1 MGRHRKHATNA
12 DRQRAYRRRVTKNAA
27 KPVTIPW
34 FVQASADDIRSAYD
48 AGCSVDF
55 LRRRYA
61 TQCRVIRA
69 VLAMTPSKPRVPK
82 TEAEAAEIRK
92 LVERRYE
99 LWPEDGRCA
108 A

>member
-12 DRQRAYRRRVTKNAA
+12 DRQRAYRRRVTKNSA

-55 LRRRYA
+55 LRRRFA

-69 VLAMTPSKPRVPK
+69 VLDATPSKPRVPR
-82 TEAEAAEIRK
+82 TEAEAAEIRQTLETLQK
-92 LVERRYE
+92 VWEKFPE
-99 LWPEDGRCA
+99 LA